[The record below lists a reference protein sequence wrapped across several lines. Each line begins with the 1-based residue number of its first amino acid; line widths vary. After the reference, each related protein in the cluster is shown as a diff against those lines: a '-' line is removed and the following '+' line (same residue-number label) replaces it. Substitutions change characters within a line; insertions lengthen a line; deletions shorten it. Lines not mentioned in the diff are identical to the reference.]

1 MADKRDYY
9 EVLGVQKGATD
20 DEIKKAYRKVAKKY
34 HPDMNPGNKEAE
46 ARFKEAA
53 EAYEVLGDAEKRQ
66 KYDQFGHAAF
76 DPNMGGGGYGGGFG
90 GFGGFDDLGD
100 IFGSFFGG
108 GFGGSSSR
116 RRNGPRK
123 GADITERILLTF
135 EEAAFGVKKQ
145 LKIYRVED
153 CVDCHG
159 TGSANKNGKKTCSV
173 CHGTGN
179 VTRVQNTMFGQMQTS
194 TPCTACG
201 GKGFVIENPC
211 TKCRGRGKVKK
222 ATTVDVNIPAGINN
236 GETVSFR
243 GLGDVGV
250 NGGPSGDLLVT
261 VVLKAH
267 PIFERNGYEVHCTVP
282 VTFVQATLG
291 ATIEVPTLDGKITYD
306 IPEGTQSGTRFKLKG
321 KGIPNVRSGVR
332 ADQYITVKVEVPT
345 KLSAEQKE
353 ALLKFGELT
362 SDKNYKQNK
371 SFFEKMKDS
380 LGL

>member
-34 HPDMNPGNKEAE
+34 HPDMNPGDKEAE
-46 ARFKEAA
+46 AKFKEAA
-53 EAYEVLGDAEKRQ
+53 EAYEVLGNAEKRQ
-66 KYDQFGHAAF
+66 KYGQFGHAAF
-76 DPNMGGGGYGGGFG
+76 DPNMGGSGFG
-90 GFGGFDDLGD
+90 GFGEGFGFDDLGD

-123 GADITERILLTF
+123 GADITERIILTF

-153 CVDCHG
+153 CDECHG
-159 TGSANKNGKKTCSV
+159 TGSKDKDGKKTCTV
-173 CHGTGN
+173 CRGTGN
-179 VTRVQNTMFGQMQTS
+179 VTRVTNTLFGQMQTS
-194 TPCTACG
+194 APCSACG
-201 GKGFVIENPC
+201 GKGHIIENPC
-211 TKCRGRGKVKK
+211 QKCRGRGKVKK
-222 ATTVDVNIPAGINN
+222 AKTVEVNIPAGINN

-243 GLGDVGV
+243 GLGDAGV

-261 VVLKAH
+261 VVLKSH

-282 VTFVQATLG
+282 ITFVQATLG

-306 IPEGTQSGTRFKLKG
+306 IPEGTQSGTKFKLKG
-321 KGIPNVRSGVR
+321 KGIPNVRNGQR
-332 ADQYITVKVEVPT
+332 ADQYITVKVEVPQ
-345 KLSAEQKE
+345 KLNAEQKE
-353 ALLKFGELT
+353 ALKKFGELT
-362 SDKNYKQNK
+362 NDSNYKQNK
-371 SFFEKMKDS
+371 GFFEKMKDS

>member
-9 EVLGVQKGATD
+9 EVLGVQKGATE

-34 HPDMNPGNKEAE
+34 HPDMNPGDKEAE
-46 ARFKEAA
+46 AKFKEAA

-76 DPNMGGGGYGGGFG
+76 DPNMGGGYGGGFS
-90 GFGGFDDLGD
+90 GFGGFEDLGD

-123 GADITERILLTF
+123 GADITERIILTF

-153 CVDCHG
+153 CDDCHG
-159 TGSANKNGKKTCSV
+159 TGSADKNGKKTCSV

-194 TPCTACG
+194 SPCTACG

-211 TKCRGRGKVKK
+211 NKCRGRGKVKK

-282 VTFVQATLG
+282 ITFVQATLG
-291 ATIEVPTLDGKITYD
+291 ATIEVPTLDGKITYE

-321 KGIPNVRSGVR
+321 KGIPNVRTGVR
-332 ADQYITVKVEVPT
+332 SDQYITVKVEVPT
-345 KLSAEQKE
+345 KLNSEQKD

-362 SDKNYKQNK
+362 NDSNYKQRK
-371 SFFEKMKDS
+371 GFFEKMKDS

>member
-46 ARFKEAA
+46 AKFKEAA

-153 CVDCHG
+153 CNDCHG
-159 TGSANKNGKKTCSV
+159 TGSADKNGKKTCSV

-291 ATIEVPTLDGKITYD
+291 ATIEVPTLDGKISYD

>member
-9 EVLGVQKGATD
+9 EVLGVQKGASD

-34 HPDMNPGNKEAE
+34 HPDMNPGDKEAE
-46 ARFKEAA
+46 AKFKEAA

-90 GFGGFDDLGD
+90 GFGGFEDLGD

-123 GADITERILLTF
+123 GADITERIILSF

-153 CVDCHG
+153 CDDCKG
-159 TGSANKNGKKTCSV
+159 TGSADKNGKKTCSV

-243 GLGDVGV
+243 GLGDVGA

-291 ATIEVPTLDGKITYD
+291 ATIEVPTLDGKISYD

-321 KGIPNVRSGVR
+321 KGIPNVRTGAR

-345 KLSAEQKE
+345 KLTSEQKE

>member
-9 EVLGVQKGATD
+9 EVLGVQKGATE

-34 HPDMNPGNKEAE
+34 HPDMNPGDKEAE
-46 ARFKEAA
+46 AKFKEAA

-76 DPNMGGGGYGGGFG
+76 DPNMGGGYGGGFS
-90 GFGGFDDLGD
+90 GFGGFEDLGD

-123 GADITERILLTF
+123 GADITERIILTF

-153 CVDCHG
+153 CDDCHG
-159 TGSANKNGKKTCSV
+159 TGSADKNGKKTCSV

-211 TKCRGRGKVKK
+211 NKCRGRGKVKK

-282 VTFVQATLG
+282 ITFVQATLG
-291 ATIEVPTLDGKITYD
+291 ATIEVPTLDGKITYE

-321 KGIPNVRSGVR
+321 KGIPNVRTGVR
-332 ADQYITVKVEVPT
+332 SDQYITVKVEVPT
-345 KLSAEQKE
+345 KLNSEQKD

-362 SDKNYKQNK
+362 NDSNYKQNK

>member
-9 EVLGVQKGATD
+9 EVLGVQKGATE

-34 HPDMNPGNKEAE
+34 HPDMNPGDKEAE
-46 ARFKEAA
+46 AKFKEAA

-76 DPNMGGGGYGGGFG
+76 DPNMGGGYGGGFS
-90 GFGGFDDLGD
+90 GFGGFEDLGD

-123 GADITERILLTF
+123 GADITERIILTF

-153 CVDCHG
+153 CDDCHG
-159 TGSANKNGKKTCSV
+159 TGSADKNGKKTCSV

-194 TPCTACG
+194 SPCTACG

-282 VTFVQATLG
+282 ITFVQATLG
-291 ATIEVPTLDGKITYD
+291 ATIEVPTLDGKITYE

-321 KGIPNVRSGVR
+321 KGIPNVRTGVR

-345 KLSAEQKE
+345 KLNSEQKD

-362 SDKNYKQNK
+362 NDSNYKQRK
-371 SFFEKMKDS
+371 GFFEKMKDS